1 MLQDN
6 FLRDKLSL
14 NKQTLSINSKV
25 KTFFFFFLAL
35 LRSSG
40 ALKTLHSYSSTLG
53 YSIRHKRPRRDEAL
67 KLLIAITPKGVQA

>member
-25 KTFFFFFLAL
+25 KTFFFFLAL

>member
-25 KTFFFFFLAL
+25 KTFFFFFAL
-35 LRSSG
+35 GKSSG